1 VKQSPFLLQH
11 AGAPYRAAQAA
22 WGPRGWTVLPLP
34 PGRKCEPPAGF
45 TGRAGGT
52 PTAEQTQAWLATNA
66 GGNAALRLPAG
77 VLGLD
82 VDAYSGK
89 RGHLTWAEHCRR
101 FGEPPPTWTITSRED
116 GLSGIRLFR
125 HSGSSRYRSALEGG
139 DVDLIHMTHRYAVLP
154 PSLHPEGRTYLL
166 LGPSGA
172 PTADVPRPTDLPHL
186 PSAWDAALLPAV
198 RKKRDRPRVS
208 GTVAHADLPRP
219 VDAELV
225 ERAGALIAS
234 GEAKIL
240 RDRLGLTL
248 DDMAPLVGISR
259 RRLGHLEAGRLRT
272 PRPHQLEAYMRLLEA
287 AQAPT
292 Q

>member
-1 VKQSPFLLQH
+1 
-11 AGAPYRAAQAA
+11 
-22 WGPRGWTVLPLP
+22 
-34 PGRKCEPPAGF
+34 
-45 TGRAGGT
+45 
-52 PTAEQTQAWLATNA
+52 
-66 GGNAALRLPAG
+66 
-77 VLGLD
+77 
-82 VDAYSGK
+82 
-89 RGHLTWAEHCRR
+89 
-101 FGEPPPTWTITSRED
+101 
-116 GLSGIRLFR
+116 
-125 HSGSSRYRSALEGG
+125 
-139 DVDLIHMTHRYAVLP
+139 M
-154 PSLHPEGRTYLL
+154 
-166 LGPSGA
+166 
-172 PTADVPRPTDLPHL
+172 
-186 PSAWDAALLPAV
+186 
-198 RKKRDRPRVS
+198 S